1 MLPQQKC
8 LNRSLFQLVMEC
20 PIPCLPGLGDFIFL
34 IFLLGVSQVC
44 LVIKNVP
51 ANAGETGDL
60 ALILG
65 SGRSPGRGNG
75 SPFQGSCLGNPM
87 DRGTWQATVHGVTKS
102 QTQQL
107 SRHIFLLSDFLCSV
121 FIFTMMVNDC
131 LGTVLILLLMK
142 SSTTCL
148 VQFLQPVQG
157 CLYPLFSVVSPM
169 LFRLL
174 VRFLLNPMQRL
185 SCS

>member
-75 SPFQGSCLGNPM
+75 SPLQYSCQDNLM
-87 DRGTWQATVHGVTKS
+87 DRGAWQATVHGVAKS
-102 QTQQL
+102 QTQL
-107 SRHIFLLSDFLCSV
+107 STHYLTNFFHMLSIC
-121 FIFTMMVNDC
+121 IC
-131 LGTVLILLLMK
+131 L
-142 SSTTCL
+142 
-148 VQFLQPVQG
+148 
-157 CLYPLFSVVSPM
+157 
-169 LFRLL
+169 
-174 VRFLLNPMQRL
+174 
-185 SCS
+185 